1 MGNACSMLTDV
12 LYIPEYIMNMP
23 CKGIC
28 TYCGGKAR
36 LYNYIAYL
44 VYLCKVDTFMDL
56 FAGSAVVSLNINVRN
71 KVINDVS
78 FELAVIYKAL
88 SMEDTE
94 GRIMAR
100 IKDTIYCKE
109 AFDEASEYWKNAKK
123 YKTLADFKGRDLCD
137 AAYYAWILLN
147 FSRIGSRIDSK
158 FTESKEQ
165 MYDFMRFQNNLINYC
180 GRLEGAVVRNESAVD
195 ILAKLVDNPDNIP
208 DNTVIYLDP
217 PYLPSK
223 ERKAKSDGAY
233 SNAFGVEAHR
243 RMLELV
249 DRLPREKCRVI
260 ISGYDDEGGLYD
272 TVLTEAKGEWSKIF
286 LKELAVMF
294 GDGGKLKDGKRPR
307 EKEYVFIN
315 FRL

>member
-1 MGNACSMLTDV
+1 MLTNV
-12 LYIPEYIMNMP
+12 PYIPEYNMTMR
-23 CKGIC
+23 CNGIC

-36 LYNYIAYL
+36 LYKYIAYL
-44 VYLCKVDTFMDL
+44 TYLCKVDTFMDL
-56 FAGSAVVSLNINVRN
+56 FAGSAVVSLNINVKN
-71 KVINDVS
+71 KIINDVS
-78 FELAVIYKAL
+78 LETAVVYKAL

-94 GRIMAR
+94 RQVMTR
-100 IKDTIYCKE
+100 IKDTFYCKE
-109 AFDEASEYWKNAKK
+109 VFDEASEYWKNAKK
-123 YKTLADFKGRDLCD
+123 DKALADFEGRDLCD

-158 FTESKEQ
+158 FTESKERRHN
-165 MYDFMRFQNNLINYC
+165 FRRFQNNLITYC
-180 GRLEGAVVRNESAVD
+180 GRLEGAVVRNESAID
-195 ILAKLVDNPDNIP
+195 ILAELVDNPDNIP

-272 TVLTEAKGEWSKIF
+272 TVLTEAKGEWSKVF

-294 GDGGKLKDGKRPR
+294 GNGGNLKDGKRPR

-315 FRL
+315 FKL